1 MAPGANNRNTGT
13 VPKQTKTR
21 NNNVPQEIVVPTRRD
36 LQQLN
41 VSIFLVV
48 YRTCRFESF
57 LFERKW
63 IPHVCLSEIVLL
75 CALPLFLKRFYK
87 NKLVICK

>member
-21 NNNVPQEIVVPTRRD
+21 NNNVVPQEMVIPTRRD

-41 VSIFLVV
+41 VS
-48 YRTCRFESF
+48 
-57 LFERKW
+57 K
-63 IPHVCLSEIVLL
+63 
-75 CALPLFLKRFYK
+75 K
-87 NKLVICK
+87 

>member
-41 VSIFLVV
+41 VSIFWLFIELVDLSH
-48 YRTCRFESF
+48 F
-57 LFERKW
+57 
-63 IPHVCLSEIVLL
+63 CLRENGSHM
-75 CALPLFLKRFYK
+75 CA
-87 NKLVICK
+87 